1 MALAEN
7 LQERRESRG
16 MTQQVLAEKI
26 GVTQMA
32 VSFFESGKKIPSVA
46 VLEKMADALGC
57 SIDWLLG
64 RKITKETK

>member
-64 RKITKETK
+64 RKITKEAK

>member
-57 SIDWLLG
+57 SIDWLLD
-64 RKITKETK
+64 RKIK

>member
-32 VSFFESGKKIPSVA
+32 VSFFESGKKFQ
-46 VLEKMADALGC
+46 VL
-57 SIDWLLG
+57 
-64 RKITKETK
+64 RF

>member
-64 RKITKETK
+64 RKITEK